1 MKNSLEKPNKK
12 KILSNS
18 KQKSLEN
25 LQQNYSFLA
34 SNNARTIYDKSIS
47 IYDRPL
53 NLLNSLKLRENSY
66 MNKNKE

>member
-1 MKNSLEKPNKK
+1 MKNSLEKRNKK

-47 IYDRPL
+47 IYDLPL